1 MDPQV
6 LLTIGAVVVL
16 LVLMVLPQW
25 QSRRRRKQQME
36 AMGVGSEVMTIGGI
50 IGKITYLNKDENR
63 ARIEVAPG
71 VEMQFVLNAIGQPIE
86 QPEAETPADETS
98 ADEKSE
104 EE

>member
-1 MDPQV
+1 
-6 LLTIGAVVVL
+6 
-16 LVLMVLPQW
+16 
-25 QSRRRRKQQME
+25 ME

-86 QPEAETPADETS
+86 QPETETPEDETSADETS
-98 ADEKSE
+98 ADETS
-104 EE
+104 